1 MWAGVLT
8 LVAAVVALRIAG
20 PSDLLDNDQLRP
32 AAYTTDVVVNGEWAV
47 QRDVAGDVASKPPL
61 TVWISAMAAEVTGGR
76 VNRVHLGIPSIL
88 GVAGT
93 AVVVV
98 VAWGSRCLGRSAAMW
113 AVAALVLSPMGFKQA
128 LLARTDSF
136 YGLAGALCGWA
147 VWVGLHRRGAW
158 WLWFWGAATVAVLTK
173 GPVAAAL
180 PFAGA
185 MAWVWPREGERAVG
199 EARRGSALW
208 HGVGLGV
215 LLACVGVWVWFAW
228 REAGQAFFDKVLGK
242 ELVGH
247 MVQSTAGKPPFAEF
261 YLPPLY
267 FLGRYA
273 PGSIAT
279 AIGLWA
285 VLSRPS
291 PDAQTRRFERF
302 LWWWFV
308 AGMVVFCIAPHQR
321 PDLLTPL
328 WAPASLLAGRV
339 IADAVRGWR
348 PMLRSAL
355 ASAVIAAA
363 FVGGFLEHHA
373 HAARKPKVRAE
384 EAIRAFA
391 EELPWRVAPGTRL
404 VHLSDNSSLQF
415 YLGKRENRMA
425 PDAALE
431 LARSGGPVALAVSAG
446 DQEFIARALED
457 GLVPIA
463 RSGGPEH
470 FEIVVIGNQAAVR
483 TPMDFKQP

>member
-1 MWAGVLT
+1 MWAGVFA
-8 LVAAVVALRIAG
+8 LVAAVVALRVAG

-32 AAYTTDVVVNGEWAV
+32 AAYTTDVVVNGQWAV

-61 TVWISAMAAEVTGGR
+61 TVWISALAAEMTGGR
-76 VNRVHLGIPSIL
+76 VHRVHLGIPAIL
-88 GVAGT
+88 GLAGT
-93 AVVVV
+93 TVVVV
-98 VAWGSRCLGRSAAMW
+98 VWGSRHIGRSAAMW

-147 VWVGLHRRGAW
+147 VWVGLHRRGSA

-185 MAWVWPREGERAVG
+185 LAWVWPREQERDWAD
-199 EARRGSALW
+199 ARRGSALW

-215 LLACVGVWVWFAW
+215 LLACVSAWVWFAW

-247 MVQSTAGKPPFAEF
+247 MVQSAAGKPPLAEF

-285 VLSRPS
+285 VLARPS
-291 PDAQTRRFERF
+291 ADAGTRRFERF

-308 AGMVVFCIAPHQR
+308 VGMVVFCIAPHQR
-321 PDLLTPL
+321 PDLFTPL
-328 WAPASLLAGRV
+328 WVPASLLAGRV

-355 ASAVIAAA
+355 ASAVVAAA
-363 FVGGFLEHHA
+363 FVLGFFEHHV
-373 HAARKPKVRAE
+373 HAARKPEVRAE
-384 EAIRAFA
+384 AAIRAFA
-391 EELPWRVAPGTRL
+391 EELPWRVAPGTRV

-415 YLGKRENRMA
+415 YLGKREDRLA
-425 PDAALE
+425 PEGALG
-431 LARSGGPVALAVSAG
+431 LARSESPVAVALSAR
-446 DQEFIARALED
+446 DQEFIQRALEE
-457 GLVPIA
+457 GLMPIA
-463 RSGGPEH
+463 RSGGPER
-470 FEIVVIGNQAAVR
+470 FEIVVIGNRAAVR
-483 TPMDFKQP
+483 KPMDFERE